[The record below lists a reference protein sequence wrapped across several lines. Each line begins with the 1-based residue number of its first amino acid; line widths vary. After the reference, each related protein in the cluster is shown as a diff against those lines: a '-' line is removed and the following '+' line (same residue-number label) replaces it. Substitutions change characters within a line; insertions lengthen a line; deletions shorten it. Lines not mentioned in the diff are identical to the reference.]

1 MLCSSSSMLLTSHLP
16 FCQIYF
22 SSRLPSPGA
31 RTPVHTCNTST
42 SEAQPGDTVSFFCG
56 DGRPSPV
63 ASESSSRN
71 HSLQKASATDLAQ
84 GQKHFFAS
92 LNKLFKF
99 FNFWFCSINPFSSCI
114 QELNTCK
121 KRHELK
127 GCRV

>member
-1 MLCSSSSMLLTSHLP
+1 MKSEEKLTSATLFFYSIFFKDVLKNVTSVMLTTSHSP
-16 FCQIYF
+16 SCQIYF
-22 SSRLPSPGA
+22 SSRHPSPGA

-56 DGRPSPV
+56 DRRPSPV

-71 HSLQKASATDLAQ
+71 RSLQKASTTDLAQ

-99 FNFWFCSINPFSSCI
+99 SVSGFAA
-114 QELNTCK
+114 
-121 KRHELK
+121 
-127 GCRV
+127 